1 MKSSDGMHYAPK
13 GKPAPVVKPG
23 EFVFAAVG
31 LDHGHIGGMCNG
43 LMEAGATLK
52 WIYDPDPAKVEQ
64 YCKMYPQARAARS
77 EAEVLEDPEVR
88 LGLLGASLGLT
99 PGLTLKLPVWAG
111 SLGVLLAGVFVG
123 MLASALEKILEVA
136 PVLLRR
142 FHIMDESAGIRWVML
157 VGKTVGALL
166 GCLLYTL

>member
-1 MKSSDGMHYAPK
+1 MNLRDLAGIPL
-13 GKPAPVVKPG
+13 
-23 EFVFAAVG
+23 G
-31 LDHGHIGGMCNG
+31 LV
-43 LMEAGATLK
+43 AGATMSVAVSCAWAVLHL
-52 WIYDPDPAKVEQ
+52 PARLQ
-64 YCKMYPQARAARS
+64 DMFQAGSPRLFSLA
-77 EAEVLEDPEVR
+77 LL

-99 PGLTLKLPVWAG
+99 PGLTLTLPVWAG

>member
-64 YCKMYPQARAARS
+64 YCKMYPQARAYKRMC
-77 EAEVLEDPEVR
+77 VYWIKQRRTPQPHQDGR
-88 LGLLGASLGLT
+88 L
-99 PGLTLKLPVWAG
+99 
-111 SLGVLLAGVFVG
+111 
-123 MLASALEKILEVA
+123 
-136 PVLLRR
+136 
-142 FHIMDESAGIRWVML
+142 
-157 VGKTVGALL
+157 
-166 GCLLYTL
+166 